1 MCQNHWKGLLEH
13 RSQFSNLKVYDSE
26 NMGYIPITNLIRKV
40 DLSNEYFDDGD
51 ASGCWSGDHTLKDT
65 DLRYC
70 NLFGIFPVISTKLIC
85 ILTF

>member
-1 MCQNHWKGLLEH
+1 MCQNHLKGLLKH
-13 RSQFSNLKVYDSE
+13 GLQFFALKVDDSE

-40 DLSNEYFDDGD
+40 DLSNEFFDDAD
-51 ASGCWSGDHTLKDT
+51 ASGCWSGDHTLKDI

-70 NLFGIFPVISTKLIC
+70 NLFGIFPVIYTKLIC

>member
-1 MCQNHWKGLLEH
+1 MRQNHLKGLLKYGL
-13 RSQFSNLKVYDSE
+13 QFFALKVDDSE

-40 DLSNEYFDDGD
+40 DLSNEFFDDAD
-51 ASGCWSGDHTLKDT
+51 ASGCWSGDHTLKDI

-70 NLFGIFPVISTKLIC
+70 NLFGIFPVIYTKLIC